1 MELSIQT
8 KGLVSELGIDGAYRA
23 VSQAGFTA
31 VDWNLDLSWKRSE
44 IHLGDFSGGC
54 VFEGSLEQILAYY
67 EQELAAMKKYNLH
80 ATQAHAPYP
89 AYSIHAPGLTEYA
102 IPIYRRCIEFC
113 AAVGVPRLVIHG
125 ICRLYTE
132 EKSEAEV
139 EEQNLFLYRSL
150 IPALKNTNVMV
161 CLENI
166 FTRRP
171 GLGIYAGSG
180 SDATAAARMIDLLNE
195 EAGKECF
202 GFCLDT
208 GHLHLLRMD
217 FRSFVPVLG
226 NRIKCVHIND
236 NDQTEDRHLVPYA
249 GTADWEHFYETMR
262 QIGYGGA
269 LNFETHK
276 QYSLSKLK
284 DPAMI
289 GPWLGYLALLGKEM
303 MRRIQE

>member
-1 MELSIQT
+1 MDLSVQT
-8 KGLVSELGIDGAYRA
+8 KGLVNELGIDAAYRA
-23 VSQAGFTA
+23 IARAGFTA
-31 VDWNLDLSWKRSE
+31 VDWNLDLSWKRSDVN
-44 IHLGDFSGGC
+44 LGDFSAGC
-54 VFEGSLEQILAYY
+54 IFERSLDDVLSYY
-67 EQELAAMKKYNLH
+67 AEELSAMKKYGLH
-80 ATQAHAPYP
+80 PTQAHAPYP

-113 AAVGVPRLVIHG
+113 AAVGIPRLVIHG

-139 EEQNLFLYRSL
+139 EAQNLALYRSL
-150 IPALKNTNVMV
+150 IPVLKETDVTV

-166 FTRRP
+166 FTRRT

-180 SDATAAARMIDLLNE
+180 ADAKVSAQMIDRLNE

-226 NRIKCVHIND
+226 HRIKCLHVND

-249 GTADWEHFYETMR
+249 GTADWEHFYGAMR
-262 QIGYGGA
+262 DICYDGA

-276 QYSLSKLK
+276 QYSLAKLK

-289 GPWLGYLALLGKEM
+289 IPWLGYLASLGREM
-303 MRRIQE
+303 IRRIQE